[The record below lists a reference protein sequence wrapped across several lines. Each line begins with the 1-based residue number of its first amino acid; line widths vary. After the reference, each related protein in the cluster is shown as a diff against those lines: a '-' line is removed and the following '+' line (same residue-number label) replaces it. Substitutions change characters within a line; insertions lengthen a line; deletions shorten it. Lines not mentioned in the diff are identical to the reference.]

1 MSICGKHIRL
11 LDLASE
17 WLPPNDEFK
26 LPSRARIDGRQLL
39 AVFDG
44 MPAKLPDLMHR
55 VAK

>member
-44 MPAKLPDLMHR
+44 DAGQAARPLHR